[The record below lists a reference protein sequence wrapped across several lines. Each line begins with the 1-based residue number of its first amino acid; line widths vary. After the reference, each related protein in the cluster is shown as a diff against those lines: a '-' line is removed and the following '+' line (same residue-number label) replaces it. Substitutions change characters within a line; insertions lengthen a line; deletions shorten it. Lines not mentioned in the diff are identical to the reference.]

1 MREEKGKRNGSV
13 SVRPT
18 TSGDAAQASSG
29 PRCLCGTT
37 HLSVCEA
44 REGKPAGAGRP
55 LVCVGRRALSKQR
68 TRNPCRAMRSPW
80 LGLSVGH
87 CGIKLLRRSRDNVST
102 QSVCMSVRGPSLP
115 PSGIIVSSSTR
126 DSQLRR
132 GAQIISLSLPS
143 VLLHSDS
150 RGRAGRRQGCDNSEY
165 GNKRRHMLDTCSSA
179 AEAVA
184 SRQ

>member
-1 MREEKGKRNGSV
+1 MDPSA
-13 SVRPT
+13 
-18 TSGDAAQASSG
+18 SG
-29 PRCLCGTT
+29 R
-37 HLSVCEA
+37 EA
-44 REGKPAGAGRP
+44 RLRQATRCRNRVDPDASVAPHIVRLRSEGRETGGRDAGRL

-68 TRNPCRAMRSPW
+68 TRNPCSAMRCRW

-115 PSGIIVSSSTR
+115 PSGIIVSSCTR

-143 VLLHSDS
+143 VPPTLRLA
-150 RGRAGRRQGCDNSEY
+150 RGAPGWAQTR
-165 GNKRRHMLDTCSSA
+165 L
-179 AEAVA
+179 
-184 SRQ
+184 

>member
-1 MREEKGKRNGSV
+1 MPQVEDSRSPFNFIQRLHFHPYWRRHVSKAVVRALSEGRKKAREMDPSASGREV
-13 SVRPT
+13 DYVRQQRAGIEWTQMPLWHDT
-18 TSGDAAQASSG
+18 
-29 PRCLCGTT
+29 
-37 HLSVCEA
+37 LSVCEA

-115 PSGIIVSSSTR
+115 PSGIIVSCSTR
-126 DSQLRR
+126 D
-132 GAQIISLSLPS
+132 
-143 VLLHSDS
+143 
-150 RGRAGRRQGCDNSEY
+150 
-165 GNKRRHMLDTCSSA
+165 
-179 AEAVA
+179 
-184 SRQ
+184 

>member
-1 MREEKGKRNGSV
+1 MREGKKQEKWIRQRQA
-13 SVRPT
+13 VRST
-18 TSGDAAQASSG
+18 TSGSSAQASSG

-37 HLSVCEA
+37 HCPSA
-44 REGKPAGAGRP
+44 KWKPAGAGRP

-68 TRNPCRAMRSPW
+68 TRNPCRAMRCRW

-102 QSVCMSVRGPSLP
+102 QSVCMSVRGPPLP

-132 GAQIISLSLPS
+132 GAQIISLSLPF
-143 VLLHSDS
+143 VLLHTL
-150 RGRAGRRQGCDNSEY
+150 RLAGPGWAQTR
-165 GNKRRHMLDTCSSA
+165 L
-179 AEAVA
+179 
-184 SRQ
+184 

>member
-1 MREEKGKRNGSV
+1 MNPSASGREV
-13 SVRPT
+13 DYVRQQRAGIEWTQMPLWHDT
-18 TSGDAAQASSG
+18 
-29 PRCLCGTT
+29 
-37 HLSVCEA
+37 LSVCEA

-115 PSGIIVSSSTR
+115 PSGIIVSCSTR

-143 VLLHSDS
+143 VPPTLRL
-150 RGRAGRRQGCDNSEY
+150 AGPGWAQTR
-165 GNKRRHMLDTCSSA
+165 L
-179 AEAVA
+179 
-184 SRQ
+184 